1 MAMPEM
7 PRTRRRG
14 SAAPRESA
22 EERQAREMEARQAR
36 EIAEREKSL
45 PYYHRSGYGVPVVG
59 KNGLVRA
66 IIDVEY
72 IMESGSGI

>member
-1 MAMPEM
+1 MYQ
-7 PRTRRRG
+7 PRRSGRRG
-14 SAAPRESA
+14 GFRTQESD
-22 EERQAREMEARQAR
+22 EERLARENAERQAR

-59 KNGLVRA
+59 RNGLCRA